1 MKYDFSNKTILI
13 TGGTGALGRILLKSF
28 LIQDSKTIVVAYRS
42 EKEMEDL
49 KSDLSKFK
57 DYTSKNVAS
66 IIDFVKTDIL
76 KDTDIKKL
84 ISYISE
90 KYGQIHILINVV
102 GGYIGG
108 KSILELTD
116 LEWDKM
122 FEINLK
128 TAFLIS
134 KNILPIMV
142 TNRYGKLVH
151 ISSRTGIKAQGKDA
165 AYGSSKAGLIR
176 FIESVSED
184 VKDFNININCVL
196 PTIIDTETNRKAMPN
211 ADFSRWVKPED
222 LSNVILFLC
231 SDDSKI
237 INGSAIPTFGLL

>member
-1 MKYDFSNKTILI
+1 MKNNFSTKTILI

-28 LIQDSKTIVVAYRS
+28 LIQNPKTIIVTYRS
-42 EKEMEDL
+42 EKEMQDL
-49 KSDLSKFK
+49 KSDLSK
-57 DYTSKNVAS
+57 SKEFQTEDIVS
-66 IIDFVKTDIL
+66 IIDFIKVDISN
-76 KDTDIKKL
+76 DNDIKKL

-90 KYGQIHILINVV
+90 RYGQIHILINLV

-108 KSILELTD
+108 KSIFELTD

-122 FEINLK
+122 IEINLK

-134 KNILPIMV
+134 KNVIPMMV
-142 TNRYGKLVH
+142 TNRYGKIVH

-165 AYGSSKAGLIR
+165 AYASSKAALIR
-176 FIESVSED
+176 FVESVSED

-196 PTIIDTETNRKAMPN
+196 PTIIDTEANRKAMPD
-211 ADFSRWVKPED
+211 ADFSKWIKPED

>member
-1 MKYDFSNKTILI
+1 MKNNFSTKTILI

-28 LIQDSKTIVVAYRS
+28 LSQNSKTIIVTYRS
-42 EKEMEDL
+42 EKEMQDL
-49 KSDLSKFK
+49 KSDLSK
-57 DYTSKNVAS
+57 SKEFQTEDIVSN
-66 IIDFVKTDIL
+66 IDFMKVDISN
-76 KDTDIKKL
+76 DNDIKKL
-84 ISYISE
+84 LSNISE
-90 KYGQIHILINVV
+90 RYGQIHILINLV

-108 KSILELTD
+108 KSIVELTD

-122 FEINLK
+122 IEINLK

-134 KNILPIMV
+134 KNIIPMMV
-142 TNRYGKLVH
+142 TNRYGKIVH

-165 AYGSSKAGLIR
+165 AYASSKAALIR

-196 PTIIDTETNRKAMPN
+196 PTIIDTEANRKAMPD
-211 ADFSRWVKPED
+211 ADFSKWINPED